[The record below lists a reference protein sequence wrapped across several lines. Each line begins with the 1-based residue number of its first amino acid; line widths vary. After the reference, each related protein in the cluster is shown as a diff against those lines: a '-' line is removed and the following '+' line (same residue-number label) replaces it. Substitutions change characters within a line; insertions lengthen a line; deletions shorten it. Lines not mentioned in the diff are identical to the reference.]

1 MNTPSIAPTL
11 DDLRSALTGAEA
23 DLRNA
28 DIGIDNF
35 RRREREMADCR
46 RRVADLKAQ
55 IARMEES
62 F

>member
-35 RRREREMADCR
+35 RRR
-46 RRVADLKAQ
+46 
-55 IARMEES
+55 
-62 F
+62 